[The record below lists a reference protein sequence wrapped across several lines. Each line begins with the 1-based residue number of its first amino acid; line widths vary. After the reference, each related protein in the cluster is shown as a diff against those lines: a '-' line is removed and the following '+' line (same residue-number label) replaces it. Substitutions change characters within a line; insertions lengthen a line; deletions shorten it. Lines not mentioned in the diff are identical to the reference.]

1 MQTSFKEDYI
11 CQEGLKGKSRC
22 FVFHFILSQYIWE
35 STSIMGAHMLLH
47 HAERS
52 EGGGEAELQ
61 TPDVLLRNDFG
72 SGDDPKLRSSS
83 WCTGQAWE
91 IKEPEQH
98 NGLESLASIEKTRS
112 LLRQAAFLWSCCQN
126 CTWTL
131 NSLKAFIS
139 LKSPRINRLS
149 LFFLLYFLVSPA
161 EYTFCPYTSC
171 DTLHS

>member
-1 MQTSFKEDYI
+1 MTFVKKVK
-11 CQEGLKGKSRC
+11 GLKGKSRC

-35 STSIMGAHMLLH
+35 SRSIMGAHMLLH
-47 HAERS
+47 RAERS
-52 EGGGEAELQ
+52 EGVGRQ
-61 TPDVLLRNDFG
+61 SFKHNDFG

-139 LKSPRINRLS
+139 LKSPCINRLS
-149 LFFLLYFLVSPA
+149 LFF
-161 EYTFCPYTSC
+161 FCIF
-171 DTLHS
+171 

>member
-1 MQTSFKEDYI
+1 MTFVKKVK
-11 CQEGLKGKSRC
+11 GLKGKSRC

-35 STSIMGAHMLLH
+35 SRSIMGAHMLLH
-47 HAERS
+47 RAERS
-52 EGGGEAELQ
+52 EGVGRQ
-61 TPDVLLRNDFG
+61 SFKHNDFG

-139 LKSPRINRLS
+139 LKSPCINRLS

>member
-1 MQTSFKEDYI
+1 MFCFSFHSFAIYLRVDEHHGSSYVTTSCREV
-11 CQEGLKGKSRC
+11 GR
-22 FVFHFILSQYIWE
+22 
-35 STSIMGAHMLLH
+35 
-47 HAERS
+47 
-52 EGGGEAELQ
+52 GGEAELQ

-149 LFFLLYFLVSPA
+149 LFCLLYFLVSPA

>member
-1 MQTSFKEDYI
+1 MTFVKKVK
-11 CQEGLKGKSRC
+11 GLKGKSRC

-47 HAERS
+47 RAERS
-52 EGGGEAELQ
+52 EGGGELQ

-139 LKSPRINRLS
+139 LKSPCINSLS
-149 LFFLLYFLVSPA
+149 LFFFFLYFLVSPA

>member
-1 MQTSFKEDYI
+1 MTFVKKVK
-11 CQEGLKGKSRC
+11 GLKGKSRC
-22 FVFHFILSQYIWE
+22 LFFISFFRNISESRRASWELICYYIVPR
-35 STSIMGAHMLLH
+35 G
-47 HAERS
+47 RK
-52 EGGGEAELQ
+52 GGEAELQ

-139 LKSPRINRLS
+139 LKSPCINRLS
-149 LFFLLYFLVSPA
+149 LFF
-161 EYTFCPYTSC
+161 FCIF
-171 DTLHS
+171 